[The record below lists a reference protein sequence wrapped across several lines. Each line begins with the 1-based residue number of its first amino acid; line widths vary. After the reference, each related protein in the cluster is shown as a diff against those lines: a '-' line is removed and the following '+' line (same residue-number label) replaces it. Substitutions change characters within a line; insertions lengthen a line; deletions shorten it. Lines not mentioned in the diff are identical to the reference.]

1 MLSLHLHE
9 VILCTYM
16 SFTYHLYRS
25 YGVLVWEVATFGEP
39 PHEGI
44 QVSELIELASNGLLK
59 LNR

>member
-1 MLSLHLHE
+1 MHVELTFTLGN
-9 VILCTYM
+9 IMYM

-25 YGVLVWEVATFGEP
+25 YGVLVWEVATYGEP

-44 QVSELIELASNGLLK
+44 KVSELIELASNGSLK